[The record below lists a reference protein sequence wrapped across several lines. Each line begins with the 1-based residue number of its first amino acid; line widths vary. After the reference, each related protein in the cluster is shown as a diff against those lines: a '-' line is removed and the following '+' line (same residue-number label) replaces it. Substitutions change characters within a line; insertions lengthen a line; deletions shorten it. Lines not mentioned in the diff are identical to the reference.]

1 MKLILAII
9 SNDDAKACTAALNK
23 SQFHVTRLA
32 TTGGFLS
39 AGNTTLIIGCEDK
52 EVNSAIE
59 IIGSESQRRKEAVP
73 SSIMNLD
80 MGNLASYPMEV
91 EVGGATIFVL
101 NVDQFKKL

>member
-9 SNDDAKACTAALNK
+9 SNEDAKACTAALNK
-23 SQFHVTRLA
+23 AAYHVTRLA

-39 AGNTTLIIGCEDK
+39 AGNTTLIIGCDDSEVDK
-52 EVNSAIE
+52 AIE
-59 IIGSESQRRKEAVP
+59 ILGSESQRRKETLP
-73 SSIMNLD
+73 SAISGDI
-80 MGNLASYPMEV
+80 GNLASFPVEI